1 MNFQYPSPRSR
12 CGDTR
17 ACSNNRQYS
26 AATLIQHAALDA
38 DETVLRSLA
47 AASTTAPASAAPHA
61 SAARLPTATESALPR
76 RRAERIRLVY
86 AVIACSPLGY
96 AVSGFASWT
105 SVRFTRST
113 FRRYSLRSA
122 SILCHSPLSA
132 R

>member
-1 MNFQYPSPRSR
+1 MGGKALHQNYVKTTSLRKLTPRAHHGHTTVSGKYPV
-12 CGDTR
+12 
-17 ACSNNRQYS
+17 
-26 AATLIQHAALDA
+26 
-38 DETVLRSLA
+38 DE
-47 AASTTAPASAAPHA
+47 
-61 SAARLPTATESALPR
+61 
-76 RRAERIRLVY
+76 
-86 AVIACSPLGY
+86 CSPLGY